1 MCFQRNKNILENA
14 QANQWETYKNIYH
27 AYEHHGLS
35 KDVLRSRRHIL
46 RMIERYDVR
55 GEFPDRLRRSYAFE
69 SDAYEC
75 LPDEFKTSS
84 SFTVVMRGNVEKRNY
99 HYHEALNAVSFYVSS
114 SSADAADWMTS
125 PKRCAR
131 IFLSDD
137 GSLARGCSYKKNISA
152 VFKAGLLWEMPMQ
165 PNPFLPV
172 TAAGEPQDHPVS
184 DRRRSWKD
192 PLCSV

>member
-1 MCFQRNKNILENA
+1 MSFENLKNNYSKLLEFLEKEKYSATVIRCVSREIKNILENA

-75 LPDEFKTSS
+75 LPDEFKNLIKFYRSYGVIRQI
-84 SFTVVMRGNVEKRNY
+84 FFFCKAFFY
-99 HYHEALNAVSFYVSS
+99 AV
-114 SSADAADWMTS
+114 
-125 PKRCAR
+125 
-131 IFLSDD
+131 
-137 GSLARGCSYKKNISA
+137 
-152 VFKAGLLWEMPMQ
+152 
-165 PNPFLPV
+165 V
-172 TAAGEPQDHPVS
+172 TADVNYFVKTFFQKRE
-184 DRRRSWKD
+184 
-192 PLCSV
+192 

>member
-1 MCFQRNKNILENA
+1 MSFENLKNNYSKLLEFLEKEKYSATVIRCVSREIKNILENA

-75 LPDEFKTSS
+75 LPDEFKNLIKFYRSYEGKRGKKKLPLPR
-84 SFTVVMRGNVEKRNY
+84 SFECCLFSM
-99 HYHEALNAVSFYVSS
+99 FP
-114 SSADAADWMTS
+114 AA
-125 PKRCAR
+125 AR
-131 IFLSDD
+131 
-137 GSLARGCSYKKNISA
+137 
-152 VFKAGLLWEMPMQ
+152 MPQ
-165 PNPFLPV
+165 
-172 TAAGEPQDHPVS
+172 TG
-184 DRRRSWKD
+184 
-192 PLCSV
+192 

>member
-1 MCFQRNKNILENA
+1 MSFENLKNNYSKLLEFLEKEKYSATVIRCVSREIKNILENA

-75 LPDEFKTSS
+75 LRMNSKTSS
-84 SFTVVMRGNVEKRNY
+84 SFTVVMRGNVEK
-99 HYHEALNAVSFYVSS
+99 
-114 SSADAADWMTS
+114 
-125 PKRCAR
+125 
-131 IFLSDD
+131 
-137 GSLARGCSYKKNISA
+137 KK
-152 VFKAGLLWEMPMQ
+152 L
-165 PNPFLPV
+165 PFTTKL
-172 TAAGEPQDHPVS
+172 
-184 DRRRSWKD
+184 
-192 PLCSV
+192 

>member
-1 MCFQRNKNILENA
+1 MSFENLKNNYSKLLEFLEKEKYSATVIRCVSREIKNILENA

-75 LPDEFKTSS
+75 LPDEFKNLIKFYRSYE
-84 SFTVVMRGNVEKRNY
+84 GKR
-99 HYHEALNAVSFYVSS
+99 
-114 SSADAADWMTS
+114 
-125 PKRCAR
+125 
-131 IFLSDD
+131 
-137 GSLARGCSYKKNISA
+137 
-152 VFKAGLLWEMPMQ
+152 
-165 PNPFLPV
+165 
-172 TAAGEPQDHPVS
+172 
-184 DRRRSWKD
+184 
-192 PLCSV
+192 